1 MRIFTFK
8 TLPDFQFKSPMKN
21 QKMYNA
27 LIFGLVFFSLTA
39 ISFAQTKPLIKRT
52 TYKSEKI
59 EFGAGG
65 TVSVVG
71 APVGSIEIEGWNKNE
86 VEISAEIQMQAESE
100 ADLAQ
105 LAAVN
110 GFMID
115 DSANHLRI
123 ISVGAHDK
131 RYVKQAAK
139 NFPKNLLGTPYRID
153 FQIKVPAFCDLSI
166 DGGKGDLNLSGV
178 EGAIIVKYLESNAR
192 LKLTGGAV
200 SATFGSG
207 AVDVTIASQSW
218 RGRSAEIQIANGNLN
233 VHLPPNLNADLNASV
248 LRAGKIEN
256 LYEFLKP
263 RNRTKFSEKA
273 MLAKAGSGG
282 ATLVF
287 TVGDGNLKIS
297 ENGVRQAQNSN

>member
-1 MRIFTFK
+1 MRK
-8 TLPDFQFKSPMKN
+8 
-21 QKMYNA
+21 QKIYNT
-27 LIFGLVFFSLTA
+27 LIFGLVFFSLTV

-65 TVSVVG
+65 TVSIIG
-71 APVGSIEIEGWNKNE
+71 APVGSIEIEGWQKNE
-86 VEISAEIQMQAESE
+86 VEISAEIRMEAESQ
-100 ADLAQ
+100 ADLVQ

-110 GFMID
+110 GFIVD

-123 ISVGAHDK
+123 ISVGVHDK
-131 RYVKQAAK
+131 RYVKQTDK
-139 NFPKNLLGTPYRID
+139 NFPKKLIGMPYRID
-153 FQIKVPAFCDLSI
+153 FQIKVPAFCDLNI
-166 DGGKGDLNLSGV
+166 DGGKGDLLLSAV
-178 EGAIIVKYLESNAR
+178 EGAISVKYLESNAK

-207 AVDVTIASQSW
+207 AVDVTVANPSW
-218 RGRSAEIQIANGNLN
+218 RGRSAEIQIASGTLN
-233 VHLPPNLNADLNASV
+233 VHLPPNLNADVNASV
-248 LRAGKIEN
+248 LRVGKIEN

-263 RNRTKFSEKA
+263 RNRTKFTEKA

-282 ATLVF
+282 AALVF

-297 ENGVRQAQNSN
+297 ETGARQAQNSN